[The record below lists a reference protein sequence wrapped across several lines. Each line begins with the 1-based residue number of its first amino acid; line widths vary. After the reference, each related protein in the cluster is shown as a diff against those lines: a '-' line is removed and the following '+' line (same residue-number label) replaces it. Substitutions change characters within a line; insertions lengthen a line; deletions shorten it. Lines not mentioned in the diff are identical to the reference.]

1 MGFRAFAQVLIW
13 TLLVLLP
20 DLLPG
25 QISPEQAGK
34 LISSPVKYDFSL
46 AGSFGEL
53 RNTHFHAGID
63 IRPSS
68 PKENDRIYS
77 ISDGYI
83 QRIRVQTGG
92 YGKSVYILH
101 PQLGYTTVYAHLDYF
116 NEELES
122 YVTKIQK
129 SRKSYAVNIDLP
141 AGLFKVIKG
150 DYLGVMGNTGQS
162 FGTHLHFEIRDSK
175 TEKPINPFLF
185 GLKPPDDLPPSLL
198 NVAVHGLDQ
207 DFLKVEQIILQ
218 VPSERKQSLV
228 LPVTEMVSDQIGI
241 AVECFDRMTG
251 APNKNGIYK
260 LRLYTADSLVYSF
273 GMDKISYGEMN
284 QIAGFIDY
292 PQKQSNN
299 ETYSLCYKL
308 PGVTLDFLRH
318 NSNGII
324 KLEKGKSHYFC
335 VEIEDFEQNITS
347 FEWYVRKLESPV
359 MTEDI
364 PEASMVKIG
373 VKWIYDENDC
383 TVVIN
388 ENSLFRNIYFQ
399 FETLNDSICNPC
411 YRIHKASEPLRN
423 NIEIKIRSDHTSPNL
438 KNKAIIVRKDPLKGD
453 INHGGN
459 ILKDGIVTSTRFFGI
474 YALSY
479 DTIAPTV
486 FPVNFNKKAVSSQKF
501 SFEIK
506 DNLETAGS
514 ASDISYKVWI
524 DNELIICPY
533 KPLTKIL
540 DIPLKNIPSGNHNLK
555 IQVTDH
561 SGNTTIYR
569 NNFSK

>member
-1 MGFRAFAQVLIW
+1 MEFRALARVLIL
-13 TLLVLLP
+13 TLSTLIPVLLS
-20 DLLPG
+20 G
-25 QISPEQAGK
+25 QIAPHQAGK
-34 LISSPVKYDFSL
+34 LISSPVKYAFSL
-46 AGSFGEL
+46 SGSFGEL

-68 PKENDRIYS
+68 SQENDRIYS
-77 ISDGYI
+77 IADGYI
-83 QRIRVQTGG
+83 QRIRLQTGG
-92 YGKSVYILH
+92 YGKSIYILH
-101 PQLGYTTVYAHLDYF
+101 PQLGYTTVYAHLDRY
-116 NEELES
+116 NEDIES
-122 YVTKIQK
+122 YVAKIQK
-129 SRKSYAVNIDLP
+129 ARKSYAVNIDLP
-141 AGLFKVIKG
+141 AGLFKIKKG
-150 DYLGVMGNTGQS
+150 EYLGIMGNTGQS

-185 GLKPPDDLPPSLL
+185 GLKPPDNLPPSLL

-207 DFLKVEQIILQ
+207 DFLKTEQIILP
-218 VPSERKQSLV
+218 VPSEQKQNMD
-228 LPVTEMVSDQIGI
+228 LPVTEMVSDRIGI

-260 LRLYTADSLVYSF
+260 LRLYTEDSLLYSF

-292 PQKQSNN
+292 PQKQSLND
-299 ETYSLCYKL
+299 TYTLCYKL

-318 NSNGII
+318 NSTGII
-324 KLEKGKSHYFC
+324 KLEKGKSHYYC
-335 VEIEDFEQNITS
+335 VEVEDFEQNITA

-359 MTEDI
+359 LTEDI
-364 PEASMVKIG
+364 PVAPRVKMG
-373 VKWIYDENDC
+373 AKWIHDEADC
-383 TVVIN
+383 TVVVN

-399 FETLNDSICNPC
+399 FETLKDSICNPC
-411 YRIHKASEPLRN
+411 YRIHNASEPLRS
-423 NIEIKIRSDHTSPNL
+423 NIEIKIKSDQSTPNFR
-438 KNKAIIVRKDPLKGD
+438 NKAIIVRKDALKGD

-459 ILKDGIVTSTRFFGI
+459 IMKDEIVTGTRFFGI
-474 YALSY
+474 YALEY
-479 DTIAPTV
+479 DTIAPSV
-486 FPVNFNKKAVSSQKF
+486 LPVSFNKKATSVQKF

-514 ASDISYKVWI
+514 ARDISYKVWI
-524 DNELIICPY
+524 DNDLIICPY

-540 DIPLKNIPSGNHNLK
+540 DIPLKDIPSGNHNLK

-569 NNFSK
+569 NNFTN